1 MQRIDMSDI
10 PQIERILRILQSLGA
25 GSRLTTKQLLSRFEN
40 DVSLRTLQRDFNRIQ
55 VAGIPL
61 QSRKTQANENEW
73 YLDSAFRSFLPRTLG
88 LNEYLA
94 SYILRENLKVFRNTN
109 FSTEI
114 DSLIEKIEQIVPD
127 DVFMKTEEIDPS
139 QLYENYSA
147 GMYDYSG
154 SNELIADLIKAI
166 LEKRNCF
173 VRYYNADEEKHKGFY
188 IEPRRLVYYSGS
200 LYVVGYIRRFDN
212 FVLLA
217 VQRIHKLKMQEDV
230 FPDEPVFDTQ
240 SFWAG
245 KFGLF
250 AAESTQVRL
259 KFKKEIRHH
268 IEGRTWHPNQSFDSD
283 SDGNL
288 RLEMTVGLTPELI
301 SWILG
306 WSDYVKVLEPP
317 ELIDMVKERIQA
329 MINIYKGGKSK

>member
-1 MQRIDMSDI
+1 MPDQT
-10 PQIERILRILQSLGA
+10 QLERILRIIQILSSGTFI
-25 GSRLTTKQLLSRFEN
+25 TTNELMTRFEGTI
-40 DVSLRTLQRDFNRIQ
+40 SRRTLQRDFNSIQ
-55 VAGIPL
+55 SAGIPL
-61 QSRKTQANENEW
+61 QSRKTRANENEW
-73 YLDSAFRSFLPRTLG
+73 YLEAPFRSFYPRTLD

-94 SYILRENLKVFRNTN
+94 SYILREHLKVFRNTN

-114 DSLIEKIEQIVPD
+114 DSLIDKIEQIVPD
-127 DVFMKTEEIDPS
+127 DVFMKTDEIDPS
-139 QLYENYSA
+139 QLYENYSS

-154 SNELIADLIKAI
+154 SDELIADLIKAI
-166 LEKRNCF
+166 LEKRTCF
-173 VRYYNADEEKHKGFY
+173 VRYYNADEEKHKAFY

-212 FVLLA
+212 FILLA
-217 VQRIHKLKMQEDV
+217 VQRIHKLKIQDSV
-230 FPDEPVFDTQ
+230 FPDEPVFDAQ

-250 AAESTQVRL
+250 SAESTQVRL

-268 IEGRTWHPNQSFDSD
+268 IEGRTWHASQSLESD

-288 RLEMTVGLTPELI
+288 HLEMTVGLTPELI

-306 WSDYVKVLEPP
+306 WSDYVKVQGPP
-317 ELIDMVKERIQA
+317 ELVEMVKERIQA
-329 MINIYKGGKSK
+329 MFNIYKRGKSK

>member
-1 MQRIDMSDI
+1 MTELT
-10 PQIERILRILQSLGA
+10 QIERILRIIQILSA
-25 GSRLTTKQLLSRFEN
+25 GSRLTTSALLTRFEG
-40 DVSLRTLQRDFNRIQ
+40 DVSLRTLQRDFQKIQ

-61 QSRKTQANENEW
+61 LSRKTKANENEW

-127 DVFMKTEEIDPS
+127 DVFLKTEEIDPS

-154 SNELIADLIKAI
+154 SNELIADLIKSI

-173 VRYYNADEEKHKGFY
+173 VRYYNANEEKHKGFY

-217 VQRIHKLKMQEDV
+217 VQRIHKLKIQDTV
-230 FPDEPVFDTQ
+230 FPEEPLFDAQ

-250 AAESTQVRL
+250 SAESNQVRL
-259 KFKKEIRHH
+259 KFKKGIRHH
-268 IEGRTWHPNQSFDSD
+268 IEGRTWHPSQSFGSD
-283 SDGNL
+283 SEGNL
-288 RLEMTVGLTPELI
+288 FLEMTVGLTPELI

-306 WSDYVKVLEPP
+306 WSYYVKVHKPP

-329 MINIYKGGKSK
+329 MANIYKKGKA